1 MRMAIGLAGILVT
14 IGVIVWI
21 MSAITLPA
29 TKNALDVKK
38 RVQPQVEQIA
48 GHTANGINA
57 ADTVQLKREE
67 RGGHISAVI
76 VTEIAA
82 GGAME
87 KHFGLKKGDAI
98 TEIGPLAVK
107 DMGSAEEAKDYL
119 TAEYQHSGQITVRR
133 DGKEIKLPMAEPAT
147 PAAPAAATNKPAEP
161 THASGGGGSKDP
173 LQQQLD
179 AIQSV
184 PR

>member
-1 MRMAIGLAGILVT
+1 MRMALGLAGILVT

-29 TKNALDVKK
+29 TKNALYVKRK
-38 RVQPQVEQIA
+38 VTPQVEQMA
-48 GHTANGINA
+48 GHTSDGTNA
-57 ADTVQLKREE
+57 ADTVQVKREE
-67 RGGHISAVI
+67 RGGHLSAI
-76 VTEIAA
+76 VVTQVVEGAA
-82 GGAME
+82 MD

-133 DGKEIKLPMAEPAT
+133 DGKEIKLPLPAAEKA
-147 PAAPAAATNKPAEP
+147 PAAPAAAAPSPA
-161 THASGGGGSKDP
+161 AGGSSGSGSGDS
-173 LQQQLD
+173 LQKQLY
-179 AIQSV
+179 AIQTV
-184 PR
+184 TR